1 MFTTSKENID
11 RCIELINDCINKLE
25 SYKRNINEKDING
38 FVKALK
44 IKRLFKEEKSIIL
57 AKELA
62 VHDTMFSDYN
72 IYADELKNLSE
83 IYKEEVFKV
92 AEKVLKTSSIQVI
105 Y

>member
-1 MFTTSKENID
+1 MEHYK
-11 RCIELINDCINKLE
+11 ININKE
-25 SYKRNINEKDING
+25 DING

-62 VHDTMFSDYN
+62 VYDTMFGDYN
-72 IYADELKNLSE
+72 IYVDELNNLSE

-92 AEKVLKTSSIQVI
+92 AEKVLKASSVQVI
-105 Y
+105 C